1 MQMFPK
7 TNIIQFF
14 CLQMLMNVWCSLLV
28 IGMPHASTHLG
39 RTLVAAM
46 RDTLEMEGIA
56 LVSVTDSHG
65 LNNCC
70 DPRQC

>member
-1 MQMFPK
+1 M
-7 TNIIQFF
+7 
-14 CLQMLMNVWCSLLV
+14 
-28 IGMPHASTHLG
+28 IGMPHASTDPV

-46 RDTLEMEGIA
+46 RDTREMEGIA